1 MVRRYGKLGITKFG
15 DVSVIVMEYSQ
26 TMKKVEEGLSV
37 ATIQSQPDQGFD
49 SRSAKDL
56 PLPGVWVERHADVQ
70 DEAVVLYVY
79 GGTFVL
85 NRGPMHEVITG
96 KIAMHGRARVL
107 CCDYRLAPENP
118 FPAAIED
125 IAAVYE
131 TLLDQGHDP
140 RKIVLMGD
148 TAGCAIAL
156 SALLLLRERDIC
168 LPAGFVALCPIADLT
183 FSGGSYVRNFRG
195 GDKVSEL
202 EILAMLSGDYL
213 QGEDPRAPLASPVFA
228 ELGGMPPTQ
237 IHVDVNEVHCDDGVM
252 LAERM
257 RGCGCRVEFHQ
268 SDGLPSTWQKLAP
281 LSSAAS
287 AALIRIGQF
296 VRSQCRPPDVIPK
309 DEAIAEEFVNIFDG
323 HVQPHM
329 TERVKQ
335 IMDWSVDHGPAW
347 VWPFMERRLGQ
358 GSLVTQEQCEREWLY
373 KLFARSS
380 DAVFLLSSS
389 RHVLLTNEPADAMCE
404 GDNLFMQRHGRLQG
418 VTQDVDIFLQNAF
431 AELAAEASPVSFP
444 LVGVGDVRFFARLE
458 QLNSD
463 EAEVIAP
470 PVTLLTIATSKKKPS
485 IDERALRAW
494 FGLSEREAC
503 LAATFAEGTSL
514 ADYAAAEGLSMNT
527 VRTQFAHIRAKLGA
541 VDQADVVRQI
551 LQVSNS
557 GWL

>member
-1 MVRRYGKLGITKFG
+1 M
-15 DVSVIVMEYSQ
+15 
-26 TMKKVEEGLSV
+26 VEEGASV
-37 ATIQSQPDQGFD
+37 ST
-49 SRSAKDL
+49 SAGEVQQEIHTSPAAAL
-56 PLPGVWVERHADVQ
+56 PIPGVWVDRSAETQ

-85 NRGPMHEVITG
+85 NRGPMHEVIAG
-96 KIAMHGRARVL
+96 KIALHGRARVL
-107 CCDYRLAPENP
+107 CCDYRLAPEHP
-118 FPAAIED
+118 FPAAID
-125 IAAVYE
+125 DVVAVYE
-131 TLLDQGHDP
+131 ALLDQGHDP
-140 RKIVLMGD
+140 DKIVIMGD
-148 TAGCAIAL
+148 TAGSAIAL
-156 SALLLLRERDIC
+156 SALLLIKERGF
-168 LPAGFVALCPIADLT
+168 PQSAGFVALCPIVDLT

-257 RGCGCRVEFHQ
+257 RGCGCRIEFHQ
-268 SDGLPSTWQKLAP
+268 WDGLPSTWQKLEP

-287 AALIRIGQF
+287 AALVRIGQF
-296 VRSQCRPPDVIPK
+296 VRSQCSPSGVIPK
-309 DEAIAEEFVNIFDG
+309 DETVADEFVDIFDG

-335 IMDWSVDHGPAW
+335 IMDWSVNHGPAW

-389 RHVLLTNEPADAMCE
+389 GHVLLMNETAETMCR
-404 GDNLFMQRHGRLQG
+404 GDNLFVQRHGRLQG
-418 VTQDVDIFLQNAF
+418 VGQEVEQSLRDAF
-431 AELAAEASPVSFP
+431 RDLASGVPHVSFP
-444 LVGVGDVRFFARLE
+444 LVGAGDKRFFARLE
-458 QLNSD
+458 RLNSD

-470 PVTLLTIATSKKKPS
+470 PVTLLTIAASDKKTSV
-485 IDERALRAW
+485 DERALRAW
-494 FGLSEREAC
+494 FGLSEREAV
-503 LAATFAEGTSL
+503 LAAAFAEGTSL
-514 ADYAAAEGLSMNT
+514 ADYASAEGLSMNT

-551 LQVSNS
+551 LQVSS
-557 GWL
+557 AGVF

>member
-1 MVRRYGKLGITKFG
+1 
-15 DVSVIVMEYSQ
+15 
-26 TMKKVEEGLSV
+26 MKKAEEGLSV
-37 ATIQSQPDQGFD
+37 ASIQSQPGQGFD
-49 SRSAKDL
+49 SRSARDL
-56 PLPGVWVERHADVQ
+56 PVPGVWVERHADVP
-70 DEAVVLYVY
+70 DEPVVLYVY

-85 NRGPMHEVITG
+85 NRGPMHEVIAG
-96 KIAMHGRARVL
+96 KIAVHGRARVF

-125 IAAVYE
+125 VAAVYE
-131 TLLDQGHDP
+131 ALLEQGHDP
-140 RKIVLMGD
+140 DKIVLMGD

-156 SALLLLRERDIC
+156 SALLLLRERDVS
-168 LPAGFVALCPIADLT
+168 LPAGFIALCPIADLT
-183 FSGGSYVRNFRG
+183 FSGGSYVCNFRG
-195 GDKVSEL
+195 GDRVSEL

-228 ELGGMPPTQ
+228 ELGGMPPSQ

-268 SDGLPSTWQKLAP
+268 WDGLPSTWQKLDP

-296 VRSQCRPPDVIPK
+296 VRSRCRSPDIIPK

-380 DAVFLLSSS
+380 DSVFLLSSS
-389 RHVLLTNEPADAMCE
+389 RHVLLMNETAEAMCE
-404 GDNLFMQRHGRLQG
+404 GDNLFIQRHGRLQG
-418 VTQDVDIFLQNAF
+418 IGHEVEMSLQDAF
-431 AELAAEASPVSFP
+431 RNLASGVPHVSFP
-444 LVGVGDVRFFARLE
+444 LFGAEDVGFFARLE

-463 EAEVIAP
+463 EADVIAP
-470 PVTLLTIATSKKKPS
+470 PVTLLTIAAREKKTTV
-485 IDERALRAW
+485 DARALRAW

-503 LAATFAEGTSL
+503 LAAAFAEGTNL
-514 ADYAAAEGLSMNT
+514 TDYAAAEGLSMNT

-551 LQVSNS
+551 LQVSNA
-557 GWL
+557 GRL

>member
-1 MVRRYGKLGITKFG
+1 MGITKFG
-15 DVSVIVMEYSQ
+15 DVLLIVIEYSQ
-26 TMKKVEEGLSV
+26 IMKIVEEGRSVV
-37 ATIQSQPDQGFD
+37 ATQSQFGREFNTCP
-49 SRSAKDL
+49 AADL
-56 PLPGVWVERHADVQ
+56 PVPGVWVDRSTEVP
-70 DEAVVLYVY
+70 DEAMVLYVY

-85 NRGPMHEVITG
+85 NRGPMHEVIAG

-125 IAAVYE
+125 VAAVYE
-131 TLLDQGHDP
+131 ALLNQGCDP
-140 RKIVLMGD
+140 SNIVLMGD

-156 SALLLLRERDIC
+156 SALLLLRERDIA
-168 LPAGFVALCPIADLT
+168 LPAGFVALCPIVDLT

-195 GDKVSEL
+195 GEKVSEL

-228 ELGGMPPTQ
+228 ELGGMPATQ
-237 IHVDVNEVHCDDGVM
+237 VHVDVNEVHCDDGVM

-257 RGCGCRVEFHQ
+257 RGCGCRVELHQ
-268 SDGLPSTWQKLAP
+268 WDGLPSTWQRLAP

-296 VRSQCRPPDVIPK
+296 VRSRCRPPDVIPK

-358 GSLVTQEQCEREWLY
+358 GSLVTQEQCEREWLH
-373 KLFARSS
+373 KVFNRST
-380 DAVFLLSSS
+380 DAAFLLSSS
-389 RHVLLTNEPADAMCE
+389 RHVLLTNELADAMCE
-404 GDNLFMQRHGRLQG
+404 GDTVFMQRHGRLQG
-418 VTQDVDIFLQNAF
+418 IGHDVETELHEAF
-431 AELAAEASPVSFP
+431 RKLAIGVP
-444 LVGVGDVRFFARLE
+444 LVPFRLVGAEDERLFARLE
-458 QLNSD
+458 RLTSD
-463 EAEVIAP
+463 EAEAIAP
-470 PVTLLTIATSKKKPS
+470 PVTLLTIAKSNKKIS
-485 IDERALRAW
+485 IDEGALRAW
-494 FGLSEREAC
+494 FGLSAREAC
-503 LAATFAEGTSL
+503 LAAAFAEGISL
-514 ADYAAAEGLSMNT
+514 ADYSAAEGLSMNT

-541 VDQADVVRQI
+541 ADQADVVRQI
-551 LQVSNS
+551 FQVSNA
-557 GWL
+557 G